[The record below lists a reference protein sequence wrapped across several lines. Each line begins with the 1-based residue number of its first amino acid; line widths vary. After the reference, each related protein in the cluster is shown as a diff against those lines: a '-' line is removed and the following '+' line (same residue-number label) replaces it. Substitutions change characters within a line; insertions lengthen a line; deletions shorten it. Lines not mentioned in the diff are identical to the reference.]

1 MSKKILAAIFAIL
14 FIFMENIS
22 VQAHF
27 GKDAGIYRNLL
38 TDLKKN
44 LHEKSYV
51 TTVTLDGVA
60 RHMFISWIRDHIHT
74 MKAYK
79 Y

>member
-1 MSKKILAAIFAIL
+1 MAAIFAIF

>member
-1 MSKKILAAIFAIL
+1 MAAIFAIL

-22 VQAHF
+22 VWLF

-51 TTVTLDGVA
+51 TTVTLDG
-60 RHMFISWIRDHIHT
+60 
-74 MKAYK
+74 
-79 Y
+79 